1 MKFYLLYKPIFM
13 SHIRLIGKSCFYAV
27 KFQKIIEI
35 QEIQS

>member
-1 MKFYLLYKPIFM
+1 M
-13 SHIRLIGKSCFYAV
+13 SHIWLIGKSCFYAV